1 MELKGHNLGA
11 INMMDYKL
19 EYKIKSQFMI
29 DMIATIIFAFDAI
42 LVSVG
47 YVGELVKD
55 STF

>member
-42 LVSVG
+42 LVSIG
-47 YVGELVKD
+47 YVG
-55 STF
+55 